1 MSVVT
6 PLFYCVYY
14 CCQCC
19 RFPAAVTRLQGS
31 CQEMVCGGWCV
42 YRLCQRQVTKQ
53 TCADR
58 QMVDLCACLLECDKS
73 YTRTPCTLR
82 PLYVARVRLATIVT
96 EVSIAFILRKSADFW
111 CGDEAEDLRNF
122 YSPRPAVPPIVEV
135 DTSVTACT
143 QFHYVCVCLSVC
155 VSMCQCV
162 CVCTHIHTH
171 THTHTH
177 TGGRDA
183 IHAVRRHR
191 TQQQRHER
199 GQQGPSGL

>member
-1 MSVVT
+1 MRCCLLQGLGLRVEVVGFRV
-6 PLFYCVYY
+6 LVRELRRLDSASCVSYCVYY

-96 EVSIAFILRKSADFW
+96 EVSIAFILRNLQTF
-111 CGDEAEDLRNF
+111 GAETRQKTF
-122 YSPRPAVPPIVEV
+122 E
-135 DTSVTACT
+135 T
-143 QFHYVCVCLSVC
+143 F
-155 VSMCQCV
+155 
-162 CVCTHIHTH
+162 THL
-171 THTHTH
+171 
-177 TGGRDA
+177 GRRY
-183 IHAVRRHR
+183 RR
-191 TQQQRHER
+191 
-199 GQQGPSGL
+199 S